1 MDNDS
6 AAAESPRRR
15 ERNYAATVE
24 EIKAVALAEIR
35 KVGPERVAM
44 RAIGRAIGITPSGL
58 YRYFASRQELLAA
71 LRLDI
76 YRDLNGVLGYRED
89 EGEAPSR
96 RWMGMA
102 HRFRKWALEH
112 PGEFR
117 LLLSGEARDE
127 PKTEEVTEILT
138 AAQEVPRQIIQDA
151 IRTGDLVSP
160 IPNEDKYAGEGF
172 NSLPDV
178 GVVMSLAVLG
188 YVQLESQ
195 GYVER
200 VIGDPKDVFDVYLAT
215 VMRNSGFTL
224 R

>member
-6 AAAESPRRR
+6 AAPESAGKR

-24 EIKAVALAEIR
+24 EIKTVALSEIR
-35 KVGPERVAM
+35 KVGPERMAM
-44 RAIGRAIGITPSGL
+44 RAIGRAIGMTPSGL
-58 YRYFASRQELLAA
+58 YRYFASRQDLLTA

-76 YRDLNGVLGYRED
+76 YRDLDAILGYRED
-89 EGEAPSR
+89 EGDPLSR

-102 HRFRKWALEH
+102 QRFRSWALEH

-117 LLLSGEARDE
+117 LLLSGEARDGRG
-127 PKTEEVTEILT
+127 TEEAVEILT
-138 AAQEVPRQIIQDA
+138 RAQEVPRQIIQDA
-151 IRTGDLVSP
+151 IRAGDLVSP
-160 IPNEDKYAGEGF
+160 VPDADKYAGEGF
-172 NSLPDV
+172 NALPDV
-178 GVVMSLAVLG
+178 GVIMSLAVLG

-200 VIGDPKDVFDVYLAT
+200 VIGDPKDVFEVYLAT

>member
-6 AAAESPRRR
+6 ATPESASRRD
-15 ERNYAATVE
+15 RNYAATVE
-24 EIKAVALAEIR
+24 EIKNVALAEIR

-76 YRDLNGVLGYRED
+76 YRDLDVVLGYRED
-89 EGEAPSR
+89 EDEAPSR

-102 HRFRKWALEH
+102 HRFRTWALEH

-117 LLLSGEARDE
+117 LLLSGEARGEQGTDE
-127 PKTEEVTEILT
+127 AAAILIR
-138 AAQEVPRQIIQDA
+138 AQEVPRQIIHDA
-151 IRTGDLVSP
+151 IRTGDLVSS
-160 IPNEDKYAGEGF
+160 IPNDDKYAGDGF

-215 VMRNSGFTL
+215 VMRNSGFIL

>member
-6 AAAESPRRR
+6 AAPESPSRR

-71 LRLDI
+71 LRLDV
-76 YRDLNGVLGYRED
+76 YRDLSDVLGYHADED
-89 EGEAPSR
+89 EAPSR
-96 RWMGMA
+96 RWVGMA

-117 LLLSGEARDE
+117 LLLSGEARGEEGTDE
-127 PKTEEVTEILT
+127 AAEILT
-138 AAQEVPRQIIQDA
+138 RAQEVPRQIIQDA
-151 IRTGDLVSP
+151 MHTGDLVSP
-160 IPNEDKYAGEGF
+160 IPDADKYAGDGF

-178 GVVMSLAVLG
+178 GVVLSLAILG